1 MENKRSRIF
10 TIIITALITF
20 FLTTSVSSFIT
31 DLVQGE
37 SLEKISIVKEMLSEY
52 SLFEVD
58 EEKVADY
65 AAMAMAAAV
74 EDPYTAYFPK
84 EEFSAYKDNIMSSY
98 VGMGAMLGADI
109 EKNEITIVST
119 VEGGP
124 AHKAGLKAGDK
135 ILSIDGESYAANR
148 LSEASMYLKN
158 GKEGTTV
165 ELVIEREGKG
175 KIDVTI
181 TREKIVK
188 KSVQT
193 KMLKDDVGYIKITG
207 FESKIAKSEK
217 DTYDEFA
224 ESLVALKSAG
234 MKKMIIDLR
243 DNPGG
248 DFRVVCNI
256 ADAILPK
263 GVITYTEDKYGKKEM
278 IYSDKEELDIPI
290 AVLVNGGS
298 ASASEV
304 LTGALKDYKKATVI
318 GTKTYGKGIVQ
329 GVFPFSDGSGMSI
342 TTARYFT
349 PNGECIHQIGIEPDI
364 KVELDT
370 KKALSELSLE
380 EDAQLKRAIEVLS
393 E

>member
-1 MENKRSRIF
+1 MENKRSKIF

-20 FLTTSVSSFIT
+20 FLTTSISNFIT
-31 DLVQGE
+31 DVTQGE
-37 SLEKISIVKEMLSEY
+37 AIEKISVVKEMLSEY

-74 EDPYTAYFPK
+74 EDPYTAYFPR
-84 EEFSAYKDNIMSSY
+84 EEFSSYKDNIMSSY

-119 VEGGP
+119 IKGGP
-124 AHKAGLKAGDK
+124 AEKAGLKGGDVIK
-135 ILSIDGESYAANR
+135 AIDGEIYAASR
-148 LSEASMYLKN
+148 LTEASMHVKN
-158 GKEGTTV
+158 GEEGSTV
-165 ELVIEREGKG
+165 VLLIEREGKG
-175 KIDVTI
+175 EFEVTV
-181 TREKIVK
+181 TREKITK
-188 KSVQT
+188 QSVES
-193 KMLKDDVGYIKITG
+193 KMLKDDIGYIKITG
-207 FESKIAKSEK
+207 FESKVEMTEK
-217 DTYDEFA
+217 DTYDEFV
-224 ESLVALKSAG
+224 ENLLALNSAG

-248 DFRVVCNI
+248 DLRVVCNI

-263 GVITYTEDKYGKKEM
+263 GVITYTEDKYGKQEF

-290 AVLVNGGS
+290 AILVNGGS

-304 LTGALKDYKKATVI
+304 LTGALKDHEKAIVI

-329 GVFPFSDGSGMSI
+329 GVFPFSDGSGISI

-349 PNGECIHQIGIEPDI
+349 PNGVCIHEIGIEPDI
-364 KVELDT
+364 NVELSTD
-370 KKALSELSLE
+370 KAFSDLSLSE
-380 EDAQLKRAIEVLS
+380 DVQLKKAIEVLQ
-393 E
+393 

>member
-1 MENKRSRIF
+1 MENKRSKIF

-20 FLTTSVSSFIT
+20 FVTTTASSVISGI
-31 DLVQGE
+31 LQGE
-37 SLEKISIVKEMLSEY
+37 SIEKISIVKEMLSEY
-52 SLFEVD
+52 SLFEVN

-65 AAMAMAAAV
+65 AAMAMAASV

-84 EEFSAYKDNIMSSY
+84 DEFSAYKDNIMSSY

-109 EKNEITIVST
+109 EKDEITIVST
-119 VEGGP
+119 VKGGP
-124 AHKAGLKAGDK
+124 AEKAGLKGGDK
-135 ILSIDGESYAANR
+135 IIAVDGENYGASR
-148 LSEASMYLKN
+148 LTEATMYIKN
-158 GKEGTTV
+158 GEEGTTFV
-165 ELVIEREGKG
+165 LTIEREGKG
-175 KIDVTI
+175 QFDATI
-181 TREKIVK
+181 TREKITK
-188 KSVQT
+188 QSVES
-193 KMLKDDVGYIKITG
+193 KMLNDDIGYIKITG
-207 FESKIAKSEK
+207 FEGKLEKTEK
-217 DTYDEFA
+217 DTYDEFV
-224 ESLVALKSAG
+224 ESLLALKGAG
-234 MKKMIIDLR
+234 MEKMVIDLR

-248 DFRVVCNI
+248 DLRVVCNI

-263 GVITYTEDKYGKKEM
+263 GVITYTEDKYGKKEF
-278 IYSDKEELDIPI
+278 IYSDSEELDIPI

-349 PNGECIHQIGIEPDI
+349 PNGECIHKIGIEPDI
-364 KVELDT
+364 KVELIT
-370 KKALSELSLE
+370 QKALSELSLS
-380 EDAQLKRAIEVLS
+380 EDAQLKKAIEIL

>member
-1 MENKRSRIF
+1 MENKRSKIF

-20 FLTTSVSSFIT
+20 FVTTSVSSFIAN
-31 DLVQGE
+31 LFQGE
-37 SLEKISIVKEMLSEY
+37 SIEKISVVKEMLEEY

-84 EEFSAYKDNIMSSY
+84 EEFSSYKDNIMSSY
-98 VGMGAMLGADI
+98 VGMGAMLGADM
-109 EKNEITIVST
+109 ETGEITIVST
-119 VEGGP
+119 VEGAP
-124 AHKAGLKAGDK
+124 AYKAGIKSGDK
-135 ILSIDGESYAANR
+135 IIAIDGENYGASR
-148 LSEASMYLKN
+148 LTEASMYVKN
-158 GKEGTTV
+158 GEEGTTFV
-165 ELVIEREGKG
+165 LTIDREGKG
-175 KIDVTI
+175 RFDVTV
-181 TREKIVK
+181 TREKVIK
-188 KSVQT
+188 KSVES
-193 KMLKDDVGYIKITG
+193 KMLDSDIGYIKITG
-207 FESKIAKSEK
+207 FESKVELSEK
-217 DTYDEFA
+217 DTYDEFV
-224 ESLVALKSAG
+224 ENLLALNSAG

-248 DFRVVCNI
+248 DLRVVCNI

-263 GVITYTEDKYGKKEM
+263 GVITYTEDKYGKQEF
-278 IYSDKEELDIPI
+278 IYSDSEELDIPI

-304 LTGALKDYKKATVI
+304 LTGALKDHKKATVV

-349 PNGECIHQIGIEPDI
+349 PGGVCIHEIGIEPDI

-370 KKALSELSLE
+370 TKALSELSIS
-380 EDAQLKRAIEVLS
+380 EDIQLKKAIEVLK
-393 E
+393 

>member
-1 MENKRSRIF
+1 MENKRSKIF

-20 FLTTSVSSFIT
+20 FVTTTASSFISGI
-31 DLVQGE
+31 LQGE
-37 SLEKISIVKEMLSEY
+37 SIEKISIVKEMLSEY

-65 AAMAMAAAV
+65 AAMAMAASV

-119 VEGGP
+119 VKGAP
-124 AHKAGLKAGDK
+124 ADKAGLMSGDK
-135 ILSIDGESYAANR
+135 IVAIDGEKY
-148 LSEASMYLKN
+148 EASRLTEATMYVKN
-158 GKEGTTV
+158 GEEGTTFV
-165 ELVIEREGKG
+165 LTIDREGKG
-175 KIDVTI
+175 QFDVTV
-181 TREKIVK
+181 TREKITK
-188 KSVQT
+188 QSVES
-193 KMLKDDVGYIKITG
+193 KMLKNNIGYIKITG
-207 FESKIAKSEK
+207 FESKLERTEK
-217 DTYDEFA
+217 DTYDEFV
-224 ESLVALKSAG
+224 ENLLGLKEAG
-234 MKKMIIDLR
+234 MEKMIIDLR

-248 DFRVVCNI
+248 DLRVVCNI

-263 GVITYTEDKYGKKEM
+263 GVITYTEDKYGKQEF

-290 AVLVNGGS
+290 VVLVNGGS

-304 LTGALKDYKKATVI
+304 LTGALKDHKKATVI

-349 PNGECIHQIGIEPDI
+349 PSGVCIHEIGIEPDI
-364 KVELDT
+364 TVELNTQNGNTGDT
-370 KKALSELSLE
+370 QLKKAL
-380 EDAQLKRAIEVLS
+380 DVLS
-393 E
+393 R